1 MDNVAMDSS
10 DLAVST
16 DGQHWR
22 VRRHGPHD
30 PPAGTPHGAA
40 AVCVTGDRI
49 VLVSS
54 DGQRWSLP
62 GGRPHQDEGWAETL
76 RRELREEACAQV
88 TGCRLLGFTRGA
100 CVRGPQEG
108 LVLVRSLWRAAV
120 RLEGWEPRF
129 EMIHRRVVPPGEAL
143 RL

>member
-22 VRRHGPHD
+22 VRWHGPHD

-54 DGQRWSLP
+54 DGRRWSLP

-88 TGCRLLGFTRGA
+88 TGCRLLGFTRGV
-100 CVRGPQEG
+100 CVRGPQQG